1 METVMKSRSAKPSA
15 RNRPRYASAA
25 SRWTAIVNR
34 DEQADGQFFYSVK
47 TTGVYCRPSCPS
59 RQARRENVQFHDS
72 CAEAERAGFRPCRR
86 CQPNGPKL
94 TDQYAT
100 IITTACRTI
109 ETSETPPALDTLACA
124 AGLSRFHFHRLFKQH
139 TGLTPKAYATAH
151 RDATLRRALPQR
163 ATVTEA
169 IYEAGFNSNSRF
181 YEKSSQTLGMAPQ
194 SFRTG
199 GPGETIRFALAE
211 CSLGSLLVAAS
222 AKGICALAL
231 GDSPDQLLRDLQDQ
245 FPKAQLLGGDKAF
258 EQTVAQVIAFVEAP
272 RLGLALPLDIRGT
285 AFQQRVWQ
293 ALRQIPAG
301 TTVSYTQLAEHIGSP
316 RSVRAVASACAANT
330 LAVAIPCHRVV
341 RIGGN
346 LSGYRWGIKRKRSLL
361 DREAA

>member
-1 METVMKSRSAKPSA
+1 MKTAITILVRTPSKSA
-15 RNRPRYASAA
+15 RQKYASDT
-25 SRWTAIVNR
+25 SRWTAIVTR
-34 DEQADGQFFYSVK
+34 DPRADGQFFYSVK

-59 RQARRENVQFHDS
+59 RQARRENVHFHES

-86 CQPNGPKL
+86 CQPNGPKQ
-94 TDQYAT
+94 TEQYAA
-100 IITTACRTI
+100 IITTACRSI
-109 ETSETPPALDTLACA
+109 ETSEAPPSLAALARA
-124 AGLSRFHFHRLFKQH
+124 AGLSRFHFHRLFKEH

-151 RDATLRRALPQR
+151 RDAAMRRALPKR

-181 YEKSSQTLGMAPQ
+181 YEKSSQTLGMAPK
-194 SFRTG
+194 SYRAG
-199 GPGETIRFALAE
+199 GPGEIIRFALAE

-245 FPKAQLLGGDKAF
+245 FPKAQLLGGDQAF

-301 TTVSYTQLAEHIGSP
+301 TTVSYTQLAERIGSP
-316 RSVRAVASACAANT
+316 RSVRAVASACAANSI
-330 LAVAIPCHRVV
+330 AIAIPCHRVV
-341 RIGGN
+341 RLGGG

-361 DREAA
+361 AREAA

>member
-1 METVMKSRSAKPSA
+1 MKTAITITVRTPPKSA
-15 RNRPRYASAA
+15 RQKYASDSA
-25 SRWTAIVNR
+25 RWTAVVTR
-34 DEQADGQFFYSVK
+34 DSQADGHFCYSVK

-59 RQARRENVQFHDS
+59 RQAKRENVQFHDS

-86 CQPNGPKL
+86 CQPNGPKP
-94 TDQYAT
+94 TEQYAA

-109 ETSETPPALDTLACA
+109 ETSETPPALDALARA

-151 RDATLRRALPQR
+151 RDAALRRALPQR

-181 YEKSSQTLGMAPQ
+181 YEKSAQTLGMAPQ
-194 SFRTG
+194 SFRAG

-231 GDSPDQLLRDLQDQ
+231 GDSPDQLLRDFQDQ

-258 EQTVAQVIAFVEAP
+258 KQTVAQVIAFVEAP
-272 RLGLALPLDIRGT
+272 RLGLAHPHDIRGT

-301 TTVSYTQLAEHIGSP
+301 TTVSYSKLAERIGSP
-316 RSVRAVASACAANT
+316 RSVRAVASACAANSI
-330 LAVAIPCHRVV
+330 AIAIPCHRVV
-341 RIGGN
+341 RIGGG

>member
-1 METVMKSRSAKPSA
+1 MKSRPAKPTAENQPHFTSA
-15 RNRPRYASAA
+15 S
-25 SRWTAIVNR
+25 SRWTAVVTR
-34 DEQADGQFFYSVK
+34 DPLADGHFFYSVK

-59 RQARRENVQFHDS
+59 RQAKRENVQFHDS
-72 CAEAERAGFRPCRR
+72 CAEAERAGFRACQRCR
-86 CQPNGPKL
+86 PNGPTL
-94 TDQYAT
+94 TAQYAAH
-100 IITTACRTI
+100 IATACRTI
-109 ETSETPPALDTLACA
+109 ESAETPPTLATLARA

-139 TGLTPKAYATAH
+139 TGLTPKAYATAQ
-151 RDATLRRALPQR
+151 RAKQVRQTLPKR

-222 AKGICALAL
+222 VKGICALAL
-231 GDSPDQLLRDLQDQ
+231 GDDPDQLLRDLQDQ
-245 FPKAQLLGGDKAF
+245 FPKAQLLGGDKTF

-285 AFQQRVWQ
+285 AFQQRVWL

-301 TTVSYTQLAEHIGSP
+301 TTVSYTELAERIGSP
-316 RSVRAVASACAANT
+316 RAVRAVASACAANSI
-330 LAVAIPCHRVV
+330 AIAIPCHRVV
-341 RIGGN
+341 RLGGD

>member
-1 METVMKSRSAKPSA
+1 METVMKSQPTKPGADNRTSYTSAS
-15 RNRPRYASAA
+15 
-25 SRWTAIVNR
+25 SRWTAVVTR
-34 DEQADGQFFYSVK
+34 DPRADGIFYYSVK

-59 RQARRENVQFHDS
+59 RQAKRENVQFHES

-86 CQPNGPKL
+86 CLPNSPKPA
-94 TDQYAT
+94 DQYAAV
-100 IITTACRTI
+100 ITTACRTI
-109 ETSETPPALDTLACA
+109 ENSETPPSLEALARA
-124 AGLSRFHFHRLFKQH
+124 AGLSRFHFHRLFKQL
-139 TGLTPKAYATAH
+139 TGLTPKAYTTAH
-151 RDATLRRALPQR
+151 RAKQLRQALPKR

-181 YEKSSQTLGMAPQ
+181 YEKSSQALGMKPKN
-194 SFRTG
+194 FRAG

-211 CSLGSLLVAAS
+211 CSFGSLLVAAS

-231 GDSPDQLLRDLQDQ
+231 GDAPDQLLRDLQDQ

-258 EQTVAQVIAFVEAP
+258 EQTVAQVITFVEAP
-272 RLGLALPLDIRGT
+272 QLGLALPLDIRGT

-301 TTVSYTQLAEHIGSP
+301 TTVSYTQLAERIGSP
-316 RSVRAVASACAANT
+316 KSVRAVASACAANSI
-330 LAVAIPCHRVV
+330 AIAIPCHRVV
-341 RIGGN
+341 RLGGG